1 MVETV
6 SPARGMNLRP
16 YSPADAPAVLVLVEA
31 DRIPGQPRTTPAMLS
46 EALEGRSLVDAG
58 WWAELNKPVT
68 QVAVNRA
75 GAVVGVVSYAP
86 RARDYTGQLLC
97 LHCREDETTADAL
110 LHHAL
115 TALPARRVEAF
126 QFASALSLG
135 LEALPVG
142 HRPATVRALEQAG
155 FTGKRLW
162 RYMRADLPAPTLPR
176 LPHVHIG
183 HDPSDSSR
191 RRLEVRQDGSTVAE
205 AVIGSPVQGVGV
217 LWWIEVAADTRKRG
231 LGRAMLGSVLD
242 ALTGL
247 GAKEAIL
254 YVDDDAPP
262 GHERDRT
269 AANRLYESAGFAEI
283 DRLHSYTVSGTGL
296 RGGGRSG
303 CAGPLQPGTH
313 LHQSRSLANEDG
325 LVLHR
330 DRRPS
335 VRSTTSC
342 RPVLSDSELVLLQLL
357 LVSLGLGGQALLRA
371 SHHPLGGFDFD
382 PDLGGRRLG
391 PFMQSVPGQVGPR
404 EPVAQPGQARPVVA
418 RVIAIALCCRAI
430 GLDAQRAVYCIL
442 HQRVDLFLALGDGL
456 LQALEPLVGVA

>member
-1 MVETV
+1 
-6 SPARGMNLRP
+6 MNLRP
-16 YSPADAPAVLVLVEA
+16 YSPADAPAVLRLVEA

-75 GAVVGVVSYAP
+75 GAVVGVVSYAS
-86 RARDYTGQLLC
+86 RARDDTGQILW
-97 LHCREDETTADAL
+97 LHCREDETMADVL
-110 LHHAL
+110 IHHPV

-126 QFASALSLG
+126 QFAS
-135 LEALPVG
+135 PCP
-142 HRPATVRALEQAG
+142 RPGGSAGRPPPQGPALEQAG
-155 FTGKRLW
+155 FTGERLW
-162 RYMRADLPAPTLPR
+162 RYMRTDLPAPTLPR

-183 HDPSDSSR
+183 PDPSVRSG